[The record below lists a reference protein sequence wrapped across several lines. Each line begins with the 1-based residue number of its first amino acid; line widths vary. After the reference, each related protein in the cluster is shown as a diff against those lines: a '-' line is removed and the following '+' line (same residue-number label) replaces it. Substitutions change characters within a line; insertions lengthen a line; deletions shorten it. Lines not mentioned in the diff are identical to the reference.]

1 MGNARPRWPSTVR
14 YSYYITAC
22 PPTDLRRRFFQQE
35 LGWQQT
41 KVDELLL
48 PIIQKMN
55 KRGQVMPIVCSG
67 STFADGNLGRR
78 CE

>member
-14 YSYYITAC
+14 YSWYTTTC
-22 PPTDLRRRFFQQE
+22 PPTDLCRRFFQQE

-48 PIIQKMN
+48 PIIQKMH
-55 KRGQVMPIVCSG
+55 KRGQVMPIVCAS
-67 STFADGNLGRR
+67 SIMADGNLGRR
-78 CE
+78 YE

>member
-1 MGNARPRWPSTVR
+1 MGNARPRWPETVR
-14 YSYYITAC
+14 YSCYAIAC
-22 PPTDLRRRFFQQE
+22 PLNDLYRRFFQQE

-55 KRGQVMPIVCSG
+55 KRGQVMPIACSC
-67 STFADGNLGRR
+67 SALAECNLGRR

>member
-1 MGNARPRWPSTVR
+1 MAFDSTVLVLLDR
-14 YSYYITAC
+14 MISDSLIC
-22 PPTDLRRRFFQQE
+22 RFFQQE

-55 KRGQVMPIVCSG
+55 KRGQVTLALCSS
-67 STFADGNLGRR
+67 STVANCNLGRR
-78 CE
+78 HE